1 MSYNPD
7 LHGFIDMSTT
17 TLHESRVCMEL
28 LYFTCWPGPIFD
40 PCRNG
45 TQQPSLPVRRHP
57 DCSWLV
63 AWVQLPCEIAGW
75 SPQPWSWMKLDSFRE
90 DLGGIPQRDPKGT
103 GKPARKEPA
112 QQRSA
117 APEALGVGPVQ
128 NLGTTDVWRC
138 LHQAHWMGAGW
149 PRLQGWTQQVDAWSV
164 WLEVGSWPCPKNV
177 LTMAKWLAFA
187 EKSWAFIA
195 LRGVSDDFEAT
206 KWTPFSKLPLNCWTL
221 SPESSWGA
229 KVQRPS
235 SLGMLTSERRITQTW
250 EKRDALG
257 WTDIY
262 LVPSCTMF
270 LLMMA
275 IPTDHPTDGSGCFL
289 SLQPFDRP
297 VGRLIHVD
305 GQWCRVLTGQ

>member
-90 DLGGIPQRDPKGT
+90 DLGGIPQRDPKGA

-195 LRGVSDDFEAT
+195 LRGCRTISR
-206 KWTPFSKLPLNCWTL
+206 
-221 SPESSWGA
+221 
-229 KVQRPS
+229 QPS
-235 SLGMLTSERRITQTW
+235 GHPS
-250 EKRDALG
+250 
-257 WTDIY
+257 
-262 LVPSCTMF
+262 PSCRWIAGRWAQRAAEVLRF
-270 LLMMA
+270 NDHLLLECWQVKDES
-275 IPTDHPTDGSGCFL
+275 P
-289 SLQPFDRP
+289 
-297 VGRLIHVD
+297 RLERK
-305 GQWCRVLTGQ
+305 GMP